1 MPDWQDALF
10 GYPCQAKPISAPSNS
25 LHQEHQERNMAHRPR
40 VFVQPVAPA
49 APGRRPGRALM
60 LWGAAA
66 AMMLLAG
73 CQLLADS
80 NTNAVNGV
88 ASVDNPSLTRRC
100 GLDAVLVLD
109 ASASVRDWNNPPD
122 GNGAV
127 DLVAGAATAFLNAVE
142 NTNTRV
148 SIVSYNA
155 NPIAQL
161 GLTDVN
167 TASLAASGAHSV
179 AIGNPGGPTGPI
191 PPTTGYSQHARA
203 GAGTNWEAGL
213 LRARA
218 MLDSARPNVP
228 KLVVHVSDGR
238 PTRHLDPSG
247 RVTEEGGL
255 AQHVAEAAIEAD
267 RLKERGVH
275 IYAVGIGRAPEY
287 LPELQATS
295 GPDVFDQSDAGDV
308 FDAANDDVILATDFP
323 TLEELLRDVA
333 GELCGASLTIT
344 KEASTL
350 AAPDQYAPAPDWVFT
365 ARPAASGGYD
375 WLLPD
380 PSDSSQKTA
389 LTDFRGRVQFQWD
402 VFDEESWASGLVTII
417 ETPQEGFTIQPEA
430 ACVRENGDTS
440 EAFTAPV
447 DVETTS
453 LEVAINPGDTVT
465 CVVRNRAGVDSPP
478 PPPPPAAAIEVVK
491 TASANELPEP
501 GGPVTFTFVVR
512 ETTGLAAVS
521 IDTLSDS
528 IYGNLAGQG
537 DCAVPQII
545 AAGGSYTCSITVEV
559 TGNAGFTETNVVT
572 ASGRDEHGNPVS
584 DTDDETVTIGDLPPD
599 FDACK
604 HIEPGFVPPE
614 GGLVTL
620 TVTIANYSRHPDPVS
635 IRSILDSRFGELL
648 DPANP
653 HVIDGYCRSTLD
665 PGGSYGC
672 AYTVFMPGGVPG
684 EVHHDTVVVEAADDE
699 GNVVTASYDS
709 SVEVVASA
717 Q

>member
-1 MPDWQDALF
+1 
-10 GYPCQAKPISAPSNS
+10 
-25 LHQEHQERNMAHRPR
+25 MAHRPR
-40 VFVQPVAPA
+40 VFVQPAAPA
-49 APGRRPGRALM
+49 ARGRRPGRALM

-66 AMMLLAG
+66 AMALAG

-80 NTNAVNGV
+80 DSNAVNGV
-88 ASVDNPSLTRRC
+88 ASVENPALARRC

-109 ASASVRDWNNPPD
+109 ASASVRNWNNPPD
-122 GNGAV
+122 GNGAI

-142 NTNTRV
+142 NTGTRV
-148 SIVSYNA
+148 SIVSYNG

-167 TASLAASGAHSV
+167 TASLAPGGAHSV
-179 AIGNPGGPTGPI
+179 AIGNPGGPTGPV

-218 MLDSARPNVP
+218 MLDSARPGVP
-228 KLVVHVSDGR
+228 RLVVHVSDGR

-255 AQHVAEAAIEAD
+255 AQHVAEAAAEAD
-267 RLKERGVH
+267 LLKERGVH

-295 GPDVFDQSDAGDV
+295 GPDVFDQSAAGDV
-308 FDAANDDVILATDFP
+308 FDPANDDVILATDFP
-323 TLEELLRDVA
+323 SLQELLRDVA

-350 AAPDQYAPAPDWVFT
+350 AAPDQYAPASDWVFT
-365 ARPAASGGYD
+365 ARPEASGGFD

-380 PSDSSQKTA
+380 ASASSQKTA
-389 LTDFRGRVQFQWD
+389 VTDGRGRVQFQWD
-402 VFDEESWASGLVTII
+402 VFDEQAWASGLVTII
-417 ETPQEGFTIQPEA
+417 ETPQEGFTIQAEA
-430 ACVRENGDTS
+430 ACVRTNGDTT
-440 EAFTAPV
+440 EEFTAAV
-447 DVETTS
+447 DVASTS

-465 CVVRNRAGVDSPP
+465 CVVRNRAGSESPPPP

-491 TASANELPEP
+491 TASASELPEP

-512 ETTGLAAVS
+512 ETTGLAAVV

-537 DCAVPQII
+537 DCAVPQLI
-545 AAGGSYTCSITVEV
+545 AAGGSYTCSITVNV

-599 FDACK
+599 FDMCK
-604 HIEPGFVPPE
+604 GIEPGWVPPE
-614 GGLVTL
+614 GGQVTL
-620 TVTIANYSRHPDPVS
+620 TVYIFNDSRHPDPVS
-635 IRSILDSRFGELL
+635 IRSIMDSRFGELL

-672 AYTVFMPGGVPG
+672 AYTVFMPGGAPG
-684 EVHHDTVVVEAADDE
+684 DVHHDTVVVEAADDE
-699 GNVVTASYDS
+699 GNVVTATYES
-709 SVEVVASA
+709 SVEVVASGEIGSPGPH
-717 Q
+717 